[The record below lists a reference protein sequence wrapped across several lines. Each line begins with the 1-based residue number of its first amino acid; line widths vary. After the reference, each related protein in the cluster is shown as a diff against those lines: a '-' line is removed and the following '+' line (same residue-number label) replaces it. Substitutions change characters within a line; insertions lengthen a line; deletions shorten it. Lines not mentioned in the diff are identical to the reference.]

1 MGLKEALILRIAK
14 RWIAGTR
21 LEDAIKDAKKAN
33 SRGVGAVIN
42 YLGEDIT
49 EDSVAESHTN
59 EYLRLQNEIHNQ
71 GIRGCVSLKLTQL
84 GLILDREKAR
94 RRLEKIVENG
104 AKLKQYVWIDME
116 GSKFT
121 DVTLYLYLAVLE
133 SYGNTGVA
141 LQAYL
146 RRTQDDMER
155 IISKGG
161 MVRLVKGA
169 YRESSEIA
177 FSKRT
182 EIRKNYEKLMERLF
196 SSGIYFAVATH
207 DKHLIDRA
215 IELSKEKK
223 EGFEFEL
230 LKGIREEL
238 KDELVSSGYTV
249 SEYLPYGE
257 NWYPYS
263 KRRIYE
269 HPSNIM
275 LLIRSLI

>member
-1 MGLKEALILRIAK
+1 MGLREALILRIAK
-14 RWIAGTR
+14 RWIAGTT

-49 EDSVAESHTN
+49 EDSVAESHTK
-59 EYLRLQNEIHNQ
+59 EYLRLQNEIYNQ
-71 GIRGCVSLKLTQL
+71 GIKGCISLKLTQL
-84 GLILDREKAR
+84 GLILDKEKAR
-94 RRLEKIVENG
+94 NRLERIAENG
-104 AKLKQYVWIDME
+104 SKLKQYVWIDME
-116 GSKFT
+116 SSKFT

-133 SYGNTGVA
+133 SYDNTGVA

-146 RRTQDDMER
+146 RRTQEDIER
-155 IISKGG
+155 IITKGG

-169 YRESSEIA
+169 YRESREIA
-177 FSKRT
+177 FSRRT

-196 SSGIYFAVATH
+196 NSGIYFAVATH
-207 DKHLIDRA
+207 DKYLIDKA
-215 IELSKEKK
+215 IELSNEKK
-223 EGFEFEL
+223 EGFEFEF

-238 KDELVSSGYTV
+238 KDDLVSRGYTV